1 MKIGEILRKIADAVD
16 AESAPTVA
24 VAMDNGGHEPHSHN
38 HNNSGLVPDFDETF
52 LPPLQMKLEL
62 LKKAV
67 GVENVYD
74 SEHDSQDPEASNHK
88 VTPMEADE
96 QDELNRMRRAAGI
109 SAMINNELSDDEPL
123 DS

>member
-24 VAMDNGGHEPHSHN
+24 VAMDHGN
-38 HNNSGLVPDFDETF
+38 HDHDAEQSDLVADPEDTF

-67 GVENVYD
+67 GVENIYD

-88 VTPMEADE
+88 TTPMEPDE
-96 QDELNRMRRAAGI
+96 QHALDRMKRAAGI
-109 SAMINNELSDDEPL
+109 SAMVTSELSDDEPL

>member
-24 VAMDNGGHEPHSHN
+24 VAMDHGGHDHDVSQ
-38 HNNSGLVPDFDETF
+38 SDLVADPEDTF

-67 GVENVYD
+67 GVENIYD

-88 VTPMEADE
+88 TTPMEPDE

-109 SAMINNELSDDEPL
+109 SAMINTELSDDEPL

>member
-16 AESAPTVA
+16 AESTPTVA
-24 VAMDNGGHEPHSHN
+24 VAMDHGSHDHEHGAAQ
-38 HNNSGLVPDFDETF
+38 SGLVADPEDTF

-67 GVENVYD
+67 GVENIYD

-88 VTPMEADE
+88 TTPMEPDE

-109 SAMINNELSDDEPL
+109 SAMINTELSDDEPL
-123 DS
+123 DN

>member
-24 VAMDNGGHEPHSHN
+24 VAMDHGSHEHDHAAPESD
-38 HNNSGLVPDFDETF
+38 LVADPEDTF

-67 GVENVYD
+67 GVENIYD
-74 SEHDSQDPEASNHK
+74 SETDSQDPEASNHK
-88 VTPMEADE
+88 TTPMEPDE
-96 QDELNRMRRAAGI
+96 HDALNRMRRAAGI